1 MSDVEATP
9 QQPETA
15 AEKIDVIINKRS
27 GTVLHLG
34 EDAVQ
39 KGLVDALGD
48 RLGSLTF
55 IEGKDIASTV
65 RQWTVDNKNDDT
77 ADADGKKKEKRGLIL
92 GGGDGSV
99 LTAAGEFLGR
109 DDITLGVLPLGTHN
123 LFARQLGFSADFKE
137 AAKQYANVKTDK
149 VDVGNVNG
157 SNFLVAV
164 MLDQNTVDFYAA
176 RELHRDKTFISLIKA
191 AGKFLSMAF
200 GMVAGRKAKLDVSG
214 TEHKGRIFIVANNQ
228 FTPQSNEGEVL
239 LPTPSRLKPIIEKM
253 LARNDSDGQL
263 GFYSFKGGVHWA
275 TILPKL
281 WDGSWTKAKGV
292 KVQAA
297 PELIIQPGGK
307 GGAPKEFD
315 IILDGEVKK
324 VSYPLTCKIM
334 AKSLKVYRPR

>member
-1 MSDVEATP
+1 MSEAEATA

-65 RQWTVDNKNDDT
+65 KQWTIDNKVDPD
-77 ADADGKKKEKRGLIL
+77 ADNDGKKPKRGLIL

-157 SNFLVAV
+157 NNFLVAL

-176 RELHRDKTFISLIKA
+176 RELHRNKTLLSMIKA

-214 TEHKGRIFIVANNQ
+214 QEHKGRIFIVANNQ
-228 FTPQSNEGEVL
+228 FTPQSNEGEIL
-239 LPTPSRLKPIIEKM
+239 LPTAKRLKPIIEKM
-253 LARNDSDGQL
+253 LARNDSDGML
-263 GFYSFKGGVHWA
+263 GFYSFKGGAHFA

-281 WDGSWTKAKGV
+281 WDGSWTRAKSV

-297 PELIIQPGGK
+297 PELVIQPGGNGK
-307 GGAPKEFD
+307 APAEFD

-324 VSYPLTCKIM
+324 ASYPLNCKIL
-334 AKSLKVYRPR
+334 AKSLKVYRPA